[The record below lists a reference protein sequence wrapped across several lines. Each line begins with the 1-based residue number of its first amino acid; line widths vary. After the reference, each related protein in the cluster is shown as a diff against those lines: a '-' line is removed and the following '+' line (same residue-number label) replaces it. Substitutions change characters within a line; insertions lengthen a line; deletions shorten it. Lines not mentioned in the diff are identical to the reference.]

1 MRKFL
6 LQEKKKKKKKLY
18 DERNVIIAHYLA
30 QP

>member
-6 LQEKKKKKKKLY
+6 LQEKKKKKKLY